1 MVKTMELRLIVGLI
15 LILMPSIVW
24 LLLRPI
30 HSPWWLENTLSS
42 PLIILV
48 IFSFLMLA
56 LSYFFSYLHSL
67 SYYLSGLFVN
77 FLLVIF
83 LNNTI
88 NLTNLV
94 CSDSVKFFQ
103 FNTKYTEQQHEI
115 SELIEHLITNKYQ
128 LIALQGVS
136 QHSKQQIV
144 EKLSPYYPYFIRGE
158 SQQVFSDQL
167 LFSRYAFSKIKYYK
181 SGQRATLIASQW
193 HLPVADINLYTLH
206 PPSPRNEKFWRSRN
220 KILYQ
225 LNYALKSSLIHDPSV
240 EASQVN
246 NLLMNPSLVIG
257 DLNISKHSNR
267 INLLKQGMNTEFVNS
282 WPKHRYVASFL
293 GVAIDHFWVSKQAK
307 ICKRQRINKFNWSDH
322 YAITT
327 QVDFKSSLL
336 DRNIK

>member
-1 MVKTMELRLIVGLI
+1 MEMRLIVGLI
-15 LILMPSIVW
+15 LLLMPSLLW
-24 LLLRPI
+24 LLLKPI
-30 HSPWWLENTLSS
+30 HSPWWLENILSS

-67 SYYLSGLFVN
+67 SYYLSGFLVN
-77 FLLVIF
+77 FILVIF

-88 NLTNLV
+88 NLTNLA
-94 CSDSVKFFQ
+94 CSDSVTFFQ
-103 FNTKYTEQQHEI
+103 FNIKYTEKQHEL

-144 EKLSPYYPYFIRGE
+144 EKLSPYYPYFIRDE
-158 SQQVFSDQL
+158 SEHQQVFSDQL

-181 SGQRATLIASQW
+181 SGQRAFLIASQW

-206 PPSPRNEKFWRSRN
+206 PQSPRNEKLWRSRN
-220 KILYQ
+220 KTLYQ
-225 LNYALKSSLIHDPSV
+225 LNYALKKSPMHDSSV
-240 EASQVN
+240 KGSQVN

-257 DLNISKHSNR
+257 DLNISKHSSR

-282 WPKHRYVASFL
+282 WPNQRYLASFL
-293 GVAIDHFWVSKQAK
+293 GVAIDHFWVSKPAT
-307 ICKRQRINKFNWSDH
+307 ICERQRINKFNWSDH
-322 YAITT
+322 YAIKT
-327 QVDFKSSLL
+327 QVYFEK
-336 DRNIK
+336 